1 MTDQNKSD
9 RLENV
14 GNLTLTSLEFHVGLE
29 KRLVDGAGG
38 GLGEKSSFQ
47 ESRVSSEQVSGCQLC
62 RAHVLAYFAD
72 LTIKSARTRLQ
83 SVAVR
88 RRPTL
93 CGPGTR
99 IRRAVLVVWR
109 ILAENVT
116 WRQTHSRSR
125 QDGSKSNNKFDSR
138 WSEGSDANLTKF
150 TR

>member
-14 GNLTLTSLEFHVGLE
+14 GNLTLTSLEFHVCLK

-38 GLGEKSSFQ
+38 GLREKSSFQ

-83 SVAVR
+83 RLA
-88 RRPTL
+88 
-93 CGPGTR
+93 
-99 IRRAVLVVWR
+99 IRR
-109 ILAENVT
+109 
-116 WRQTHSRSR
+116 
-125 QDGSKSNNKFDSR
+125 
-138 WSEGSDANLTKF
+138 
-150 TR
+150 